1 MEKPK
6 YLINNICTPNIKFE
20 EIKKTLLT
28 NGIISKIYE
37 EDNLILIYNNYNI
50 SVKSDLQKECRSLVL
65 DKTSYNIIAY
75 SCETPMLNNDGLD
88 YIKKY
93 DKTLEYVTT
102 CYEGSCLSLFYYNN
116 KWYLSSRKH
125 LNSINN
131 NLSPKYESLYNLFE
145 QVLIDSG
152 YESFDNF
159 TKNLDTN
166 YSYYFVLVH
175 YNNKHMIDYT
185 TVFENENYKK
195 LVLISV
201 KDKDMQENINLENI
215 KFLCNNIFLPPS
227 DSINNYLLTNLN
239 QLKFNINSYCEGIII
254 HKWDNKNNKFK
265 LIKLQYSNYIYQ
277 SLIKIN
283 EIYGLI
289 YLYQIDM
296 FEKQSSNKLFEIDI
310 IFKICS
316 SELYELFKSIYDIY
330 TANILINNIEYNKL
344 PKEYKYILYKLRGI
358 IYKNKTSLKI
368 NDIYKLLKRIPVTY
382 FISLLKVRNN
392 LKDYF
397 DSNENIKIYCN
408 KYHIKIFNDF
418 IIKL

>member
-6 YLINNICTPNIKFE
+6 YLINNICTPNIEFE

-65 DKTSYNIIAY
+65 DKTSYNIVAY

-152 YESFDNF
+152 Y
-159 TKNLDTN
+159 
-166 YSYYFVLVH
+166 V
-175 YNNKHMIDYT
+175 
-185 TVFENENYKK
+185 
-195 LVLISV
+195 
-201 KDKDMQENINLENI
+201 
-215 KFLCNNIFLPPS
+215 
-227 DSINNYLLTNLN
+227 
-239 QLKFNINSYCEGIII
+239 III
-254 HKWDNKNNKFK
+254 
-265 LIKLQYSNYIYQ
+265 
-277 SLIKIN
+277 IN
-283 EIYGLI
+283 I
-289 YLYQIDM
+289 
-296 FEKQSSNKLFEIDI
+296 
-310 IFKICS
+310 
-316 SELYELFKSIYDIY
+316 
-330 TANILINNIEYNKL
+330 
-344 PKEYKYILYKLRGI
+344 
-358 IYKNKTSLKI
+358 
-368 NDIYKLLKRIPVTY
+368 
-382 FISLLKVRNN
+382 
-392 LKDYF
+392 
-397 DSNENIKIYCN
+397 
-408 KYHIKIFNDF
+408 
-418 IIKL
+418 